1 MLMLD
6 PKTYYEL
13 HIKNKSIP
21 EIKHEIRC
29 LKRRIGKLKS
39 DIERQNLPT
48 NNPEITIPGPKDSLP
63 WCIEY
68 LSYIREKLKK
78 DGIEI
83 PMSQNEKRAED
94 FQEKIEHIKTITYRI
109 KKKDPEYLEVEY
121 FVDLTSL
128 PLKLSVKERGKKE
141 EIRDVMPF
149 FCDTDEEEKE
159 DFLKALKDLY
169 IGEWKPKAKS
179 PYLDDYCNGDEW
191 EVIFTY
197 DDNNRKKRFKGK
209 DYTPY
214 NMEKF
219 EYLLGVRQEEIS
231 LHNQLQKAL
240 KNARIKD

>member
-1 MLMLD
+1 MIS
-6 PKTYYEL
+6 PETYYDMY
-13 HIKNKSIP
+13 IKGKSVP
-21 EIKHEIRC
+21 EIMHQIRC
-29 LKRRIGKLKS
+29 LKLEIGRLKS
-39 DIERQNLPT
+39 EIERGVANFNMRPSPDTMLHC
-48 NNPEITIPGPKDSLP
+48 ER
-63 WCIEY
+63 EY
-68 LSYIREKLKK
+68 LEFAREELSYE
-78 DGIEI
+78 GIEI
-83 PMSQNEKRAED
+83 PLSQNEKRAID

-109 KKKDPEYLEVEY
+109 KKKEPTYLEVEY
-121 FVDLTSL
+121 FVDLASL

-169 IGEWKPKAKS
+169 IGEWKPKTKS

-219 EYLLGVRQEEIS
+219 EYLLGVKQEEIS
-231 LHNQLQKAL
+231 LHNLLQKAL
-240 KNARIKD
+240 KDARIND